1 MTTETEIL
9 SIRIDS
15 DTKTAF
21 TQICEE
27 VGLSPSQAI
36 KLFARAVIN
45 YRGIPF
51 EIKAPQPNA
60 ETIAAM
66 NELIQGKGQ
75 KSESIHTLLLE
86 LTEGKVNHV
95 LP

>member
-1 MTTETEIL
+1 MTLETEIL
-9 SIRIDS
+9 STCIDS

-21 TQICEE
+21 TKICEE

-51 EIKAPQPNA
+51 EIKVPQPNA

-75 KSESIHTLLLE
+75 KSESVDTLLFE
-86 LTEGKVNHV
+86 LTEGN
-95 LP
+95 P